1 MAAAR
6 GANSRHF
13 YRQRISE
20 ASLRQSTCPS
30 NGFRDRMEA
39 LKFLE
44 WGHALIEKVGQL
56 FQDMLKFLESEHVLI
71 EKAGQLFGDMLW
83 QAAL

>member
-1 MAAAR
+1 V
-6 GANSRHF
+6 NSRHF
-13 YRQRISE
+13 EAQRISE

-30 NGFRDRMEA
+30 IGFRDRKAA

-44 WGHALIEKVGQL
+44 FGHVLIEKAGQVFRDMLKFLEWEHVLIEKVGQL
-56 FQDMLKFLESEHVLI
+56 FRDMLC
-71 EKAGQLFGDMLW
+71 